1 MTAKDAAEFLERE
14 ANREI
19 TITDD
24 GGTSGYVAACSI
36 KATAQHAIALWNK
49 EEASNGNVH

>member
-49 EEASNGNVH
+49 EEAPNGNVH